1 MATATPAPA
10 AAPGAPTAAALADNP
25 INPARRYG
33 LTDARSPTFC
43 GPTAA
48 CVDAVSLTLCRPTAA
63 CEAQPRPPELRDA
76 VIEALD
82 RDLAPRPA
90 PVPPESPGDAL
101 ALSFGLPGGRQ
112 IAIDYDRRAGLL
124 RLPGADG
131 WVAAPPELARALA
144 KVESAP

>member
-1 MATATPAPA
+1 MATATPA
-10 AAPGAPTAAALADNP
+10 TAAALADNP

-63 CEAQPRPPELRDA
+63 CESQPRPPELRDA
-76 VIEALD
+76 VIGALD

-101 ALSFGLPGGRQ
+101 TLSFGLPGGRQ

-144 KVESAP
+144 GVESAP